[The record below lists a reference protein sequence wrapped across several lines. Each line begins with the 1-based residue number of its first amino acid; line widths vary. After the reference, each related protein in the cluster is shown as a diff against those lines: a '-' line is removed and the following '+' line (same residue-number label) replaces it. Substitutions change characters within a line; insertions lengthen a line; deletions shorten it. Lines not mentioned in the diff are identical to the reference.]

1 MASAP
6 AKAIVKHGIKENIGT
21 FSLLLIINLFVGSM
35 VGLERTVLPLV
46 GEKQFALASTSAALS
61 FIVSFGLSKGIVNYF
76 AGQIAD
82 RLGRK
87 KVLILGWII
96 GFFVPLLVIVAHEWW
111 VIVAANVFLGINQAL
126 TWSMTVNMKIDLV
139 KANQRGLAIGLN
151 EAAGYVGLS
160 LAAMLSGY
168 VAASYSLR
176 PEPFLLGFVFIA
188 IGLVL
193 SLTVRSTEEHL
204 RLQSVQQGKTSL
216 SAREIFWLASWKD
229 RNLSSSTLAGIA
241 TNLKDGMAWG
251 LFPLFLLMQG
261 LSVGKSGLIIAAYPV
276 AWGCCQLFTGYLSDR
291 VGRKKLIVS
300 GMILQGAAIWWILLS
315 HSFPMWFT
323 GSILLG
329 LGTALVYPT
338 LQAAI
343 SDVAQ
348 PHMRASIMGV
358 YRFWRD
364 IGYAL
369 GAILAGLLTDFINIY
384 WAMGLVALLPLLAGI
399 GASVRM
405 KETLLQKAR

>member
-1 MASAP
+1 MVSESKTAA
-6 AKAIVKHGIKENIGT
+6 VKHGIKENFGT

-46 GEKQFALASTSAALS
+46 GEQQFALASTSAALS
-61 FIVSFGLSKGIVNYF
+61 FIVSFGLSKGFVNYF

-96 GFFVPLLVIVAHEWW
+96 GFFVPLLVIAAHEWW

-126 TWSMTVNMKIDLV
+126 TWSMTVNMKVDLV

-188 IGLVL
+188 IGLIL

-204 RLQSVQQGKTSL
+204 RLQSVQQEKISL
-216 SAREIFWLASWKD
+216 KASEIFWLASWRD

-241 TNLKDGMAWG
+241 TNLKDGMVWG
-251 LFPLFLLMQG
+251 LLPLFLLMQG
-261 LSVGKSGLIIAAYPV
+261 LSVEKSGLIIAAYPV
-276 AWGCCQLFTGYLSDR
+276 AWGCFQLLTGYLSDR
-291 VGRKKLIVS
+291 VGRKQLIVA
-300 GMILQGAAIWWILLS
+300 GMILQAAAIWWILLS
-315 HSFPMWFT
+315 QTFPLWFT

-399 GASVRM
+399 SASVRM
-405 KETLLQKAR
+405 KETLLR